1 MQTEN
6 TKINRWIETL
16 SKSKITDKNAKLLK
30 YLREIASRPKRQR
43 VSVNLYKLEM
53 MANANESI
61 VVPGK
66 VLGSGEIKK
75 SINITAID
83 YSSSAVEKLKGAKC
97 KVVSLDDMIANG
109 GARIII

>member
-1 MQTEN
+1 MEVEN

-16 SKSKITDKNAKLLK
+16 SKSKSTAKNKKLID
-30 YLREIASRPKRQR
+30 YLTRLASKPKRQR
-43 VSVNLYKLEM
+43 VSVNLYKLDKL
-53 MANANESI
+53 ANENEYV

-83 YSSSAVEKLKGAKC
+83 FSSGAIAKLKASKC
-97 KVVSLDDMIANG
+97 KVVDISEMASKG
-109 GARIII
+109 AARIII